1 MTVNKKEDRRVRY
14 TKKAIK
20 DSFLEL
26 FEAKPLERIS
36 VTEICSKADIN
47 RGTFYSHYSDPY
59 DLKKALEEEFLET
72 IKLRIKECTNNGQ
85 KSISV
90 VQTLYILRENKDL
103 CRVFTGPNGDFES
116 LIRIVGSQASNHMP
130 VLYDFVEEIAPE
142 HAEFLQLMLA
152 SCISS
157 IIKYWLDN
165 DMQHEPELIA
175 ESIEKFFK
183 NGLGAFADKTKN

>member
-1 MTVNKKEDRRVRY
+1 MIAQKKEDRRVRY

-26 FEAKPLERIS
+26 FETKPLEKIS
-36 VTEICSKADIN
+36 VTEICNNADIN

-59 DLKKALEEEFLET
+59 DLKRVLEEEFLET
-72 IKLRIKECTNNGQ
+72 VKARIMECTNNGQ
-85 KSISV
+85 ETISTT
-90 VQTLYILRENKDL
+90 QTLCILKENKDL

-116 LIRIVGSQASNHMP
+116 LIRIVGTQASNHM
-130 VLYDFVEEIAPE
+130 LKLFDYVEEIAPNNSE
-142 HAEFLQLMLA
+142 CLQLMLA
-152 SCISS
+152 SCITS

-165 DMQHEPELIA
+165 DMQQEPEFIA

-183 NGLGAFADKTKN
+183 NGLSAFLSSANN